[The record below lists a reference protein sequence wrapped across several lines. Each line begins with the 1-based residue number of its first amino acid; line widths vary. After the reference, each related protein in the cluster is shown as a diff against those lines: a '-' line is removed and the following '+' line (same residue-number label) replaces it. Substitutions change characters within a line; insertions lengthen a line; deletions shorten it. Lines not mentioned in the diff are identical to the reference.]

1 MKWKKRGHELE
12 QYRALLNGRTELL
25 FYGVNQRMME
35 IYKRVIHF
43 KNAGLKISFYDD
55 ALKGRTIVGKEVG
68 SFLDAIEKLKFQ
80 TSIMI
85 ISSDDSD
92 EYGTLLRTLVLS
104 GFIQNIDFYSA
115 LDFQRI
121 FIAVYFLCVFDKCY
135 IEQLGHSANWICTQ
149 KCKKCSASIPYLK
162 EKNPSIKQVKDE
174 IDLIFSKVDYIHVYD
189 LTSGETF
196 LASDFLAEIIIYLYE
211 NYGKNFGEI
220 WMVTNATVIPSEN
233 MMKILEIHKQDIRIM
248 VSRYDTVIGWNKKFE
263 AFQSALQNRGI
274 PFEMVCVQKWIDL
287 GFGEA
292 DIVMTE
298 KEQENYFNRCWT
310 DCRLYKDGIFYY
322 CLHGH
327 TANMAFYGENDEQ
340 GECLDIRAENVNK
353 DVIVEY
359 NLGYSEK
366 GYLDVC
372 RHCYGKYH
380 RNRHYIS
387 VAEQI

>member
-1 MKWKKRGHELE
+1 MKWRNRGHELE
-12 QYRALLNGRTELL
+12 QYREHLSGKTELL
-25 FYGVNQRMME
+25 FYGMNQKMME
-35 IYKRVIHF
+35 VYKRVIHF
-43 KNAGLKISFYDD
+43 KNIGVKISFYDD
-55 ALKGRTIVGKEVG
+55 SIKGRTMAGKEVG
-68 SFLDAIEKLKFQ
+68 SFLDAIEKLRLGK
-80 TSIMI
+80 SVMI
-85 ISSDDSD
+85 ISACNTD
-92 EYGTLLRTLVLS
+92 EYGTLLRTLIKS
-104 GFIQNIDFYSA
+104 GFIQNMDFYEV

-135 IEQLGHSANWICTQ
+135 IEQIGHTVNWACTQ

-162 EKNPSIKQVKDE
+162 QKNPSIEQVKDE
-174 IDLIFSKVDYIHVYD
+174 IDLIFSKADYIHVYD

-196 LASDFLAEIIIYLYE
+196 LASDLLAEVILYLFE

-233 MMKILEIHKQDIRIM
+233 MLKILEEHKQDIRII
-248 VSRYDTVIGWNKKFE
+248 VSAYNTVNGWPEKFA

-274 PFEMVCVQKWIDL
+274 SFEMVRANQWLDL

-292 DIVMTE
+292 DLVVTE
-298 KEQENYFNRCWT
+298 KEQEIYFDRCWT
-310 DCRLYKDGIFYY
+310 DCRLYKDGIIYY
-322 CLHGH
+322 CGHGH
-327 TANMAFYGENDEQ
+327 TANMAFYKENDEI
-340 GECLDIRAENVNK
+340 GEVCNIREADVNK

-372 RHCYGKYH
+372 RHCYGQYH
-380 RNRHYIS
+380 RNRRFIP